1 MKFSKNEGKKALEIK
16 RQWEAVGV
24 PDLITYYE
32 AYQLTDGV
40 IGTPYGVKHSY
51 NGVRL
56 IEVAIRFVK
65 KSKVKK

>member
-16 RQWEAVGV
+16 RQWEENGV

-32 AYQLTDGV
+32 AYQLTDGLV
-40 IGTPYGVKHSY
+40 GTPYGVKHSY
-51 NGVRL
+51 NGMRL
-56 IEVAIRFVK
+56 IDVAIRFVK